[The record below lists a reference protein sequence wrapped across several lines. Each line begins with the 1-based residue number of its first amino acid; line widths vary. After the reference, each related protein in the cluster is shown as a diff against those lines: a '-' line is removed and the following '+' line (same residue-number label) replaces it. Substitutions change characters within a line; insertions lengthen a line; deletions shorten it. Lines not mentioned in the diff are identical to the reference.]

1 MENLDVNQ
9 LIQDVV
15 STAKNI
21 TDKNGN
27 TFKLILGE
35 NLGTMYAKM
44 SKVKDILI
52 TLLVSSIEKT
62 EDRMVTLSVKKV
74 NTQELEN
81 YQNKFFQYLNSS
93 QNYIFFEVSGIGIK
107 NKNQVHVL
115 NYNLLW
121 HYRYLMLRD
130 YQGLSKIMGAKVDIE
145 SPSEENYKVT
155 VCFPERVII

>member
-1 MENLDVNQ
+1 MENIDVDQ

-21 TDKNGN
+21 TEKNGK

-62 EDRMVTLSVKKV
+62 EDSMVTLSVKKV

-81 YQNKFFQYLNSS
+81 YQNKFVQYLNSS

-107 NKNQVHVL
+107 NQNKVHVL